1 MTASGHESTGAAS
14 TIGVDLGGTKML
26 VGVVDGCGD
35 TVHRRVATSAGLTG
49 EELLELLD
57 AELRI
62 AIESHPDVAAIGL
75 GVPCIVDVARTL
87 CLNSNHLPL
96 VEVPLKERVAAL
108 TGLPVALDNDG
119 NAAAVAELARGAAQG
134 ANDVV
139 LLTIGT
145 GIGGGLI
152 LGGKPYRG
160 SRGGAAELGH
170 VVVDING
177 PPCQGNCPNHGCIES
192 IASGTALRIEAEF
205 AVAEFPES
213 GLARAAAEGA
223 AVDGRLVTE
232 LAQSGDPTSIVV
244 LETIGRRLGVA
255 LSGLANIFDPD
266 VIVVG
271 GGVMAAGDL
280 LLGPARDE
288 FAARALTPQNETP
301 IRAAALGPDAG
312 MIGAAILAREAWD
325 ESAAIGVGA

>member
-1 MTASGHESTGAAS
+1 MRS
-14 TIGVDLGGTKML
+14 
-26 VGVVDGCGD
+26 
-35 TVHRRVATSAGLTG
+35 SAGLTG

-62 AIESHPDVAAIGL
+62 AIENHPDVAAIGL
-75 GVPCIVDVARTL
+75 GVPCIVDRDRTL

-152 LGGKPYRG
+152 LGGRPYRG

-232 LAQSGDPTSIVV
+232 LAQAGDPTSIVV
-244 LETIGRRLGVA
+244 LDTIGRRLGVS

-280 LLGPARDE
+280 LLGPAREE

-312 MIGAAILAREAWD
+312 MIGAAILARE
-325 ESAAIGVGA
+325 ELAAIGVGA